1 MMDMIAA
8 MSGAL
13 LILLAF
19 AVGFFVGRG
28 VHEEKMLPVEP
39 AKPDELKRL
48 KYEADQQALA
58 DCLNY
63 SIDVA
68 YGGSK
73 VI

>member
-1 MMDMIAA
+1 MDMIAA

-28 VHEEKMLPVEP
+28 IHEEKLLSVEP
-39 AKPDELKRL
+39 AKPDELQKL
-48 KYEADQQALA
+48 KYEADRQALA

-68 YGGSK
+68 YGGK
-73 VI
+73 T

>member
-1 MMDMIAA
+1 MDMIAA

-68 YGGSK
+68 YGGK
-73 VI
+73 M

>member
-1 MMDMIAA
+1 MEMLIA

-19 AVGFFVGRG
+19 SVGFFAGR
-28 VHEEKMLPVEP
+28 VRNEKALLPVEP

-48 KYEADQQALA
+48 KYEADQQALV

>member
-1 MMDMIAA
+1 MDMIAA

-28 VHEEKMLPVEP
+28 VHEEKLLPLEP
-39 AKPDELKRL
+39 AKPDELQKL

-68 YGGSK
+68 YGREK
-73 VI
+73 

>member
-1 MMDMIAA
+1 MELIAA

-28 VHEEKMLPVEP
+28 VHEEKLLPVEP

-48 KYEADQQALA
+48 KYEADQQALV

>member
-1 MMDMIAA
+1 MDMIAA
-8 MSGAL
+8 MSGVV

-19 AVGFFVGRG
+19 SVGFFLGRG
-28 VHEEKMLPVEP
+28 AREEALLPVEP

-68 YGGSK
+68 YGGGK
-73 VI
+73 M

>member
-1 MMDMIAA
+1 MELITA
-8 MSGAL
+8 MSGVL

-19 AVGFFVGRG
+19 AVGFFVGRELN
-28 VHEEKMLPVEP
+28 EEKLLPVEP
-39 AKPDELKRL
+39 AKPDELQKL

-68 YGGSK
+68 YGGK
-73 VI
+73 T

>member
-1 MMDMIAA
+1 MDMIAA

-19 AVGFFVGRG
+19 AVGFYLGCG
-28 VHEEKMLPVEP
+28 VHEEKLLPVEP

-48 KYEADQQALA
+48 KYEADQQALV

-68 YGGSK
+68 YGGNDRR
-73 VI
+73 

>member
-1 MMDMIAA
+1 MELITV

-19 AVGFFVGRG
+19 AVGFFLGRG
-28 VHEEKMLPVEP
+28 VHEEKLLPVEP

-68 YGGSK
+68 YGREK
-73 VI
+73 

>member
-1 MMDMIAA
+1 MDMIAA

-13 LILLAF
+13 LILLSF
-19 AVGFFVGRG
+19 AVGFFLGRG
-28 VHEEKMLPVEP
+28 SREQALLPVEP

-58 DCLNY
+58 ECLNY

-68 YGGSK
+68 YGGK
-73 VI
+73 M

>member
-1 MMDMIAA
+1 MELLTA

-13 LILLAF
+13 LILMAF
-19 AVGFFVGRG
+19 SVGFFLGRG
-28 VHEEKMLPVEP
+28 SREKALLPVEP
-39 AKPDELKRL
+39 TQPDEQKRL

-68 YGGSK
+68 YGGVK
-73 VI
+73 

>member
-1 MMDMIAA
+1 MDMIAA

-19 AVGFFVGRG
+19 SVGFFLGRG
-28 VHEEKMLPVEP
+28 FREEKQLLPVEP
-39 AKPDELKRL
+39 AKPDEIKRL
-48 KYEADQQALA
+48 QYEADQQALA

-68 YGGSK
+68 YGGK
-73 VI
+73 

>member
-1 MMDMIAA
+1 MDMIAV
-8 MSGAL
+8 MSGSL

-19 AVGFFVGRG
+19 AVGFFVGCG
-28 VHEEKMLPVEP
+28 VHETQLLPVEP

-73 VI
+73 

>member
-1 MMDMIAA
+1 MEMLTV

-19 AVGFFVGRG
+19 SVGFFLGRG
-28 VHEEKMLPVEP
+28 AHEQTLLPVEP

-68 YGGSK
+68 YGGGKS
-73 VI
+73 

>member
-1 MMDMIAA
+1 MDMIAA

-19 AVGFFVGRG
+19 AVGFFLGRG
-28 VHEEKMLPVEP
+28 VHEGKILSVEP

-58 DCLNY
+58 DGVNY

-68 YGGSK
+68 YGGK
-73 VI
+73 T

>member
-1 MMDMIAA
+1 MDMIAA

-13 LILLAF
+13 LILLSF
-19 AVGFFVGRG
+19 AVGFFLGRG
-28 VHEEKMLPVEP
+28 AHEQGLLPMEP

-58 DCLNY
+58 DCMNY

-68 YGGSK
+68 YGGSR
-73 VI
+73 

>member
-1 MMDMIAA
+1 MELITA
-8 MSGAL
+8 MSGVL

-19 AVGFFVGRG
+19 AVGFFVGRELN
-28 VHEEKMLPVEP
+28 EEKLLPVEP
-39 AKPDELKRL
+39 AKPDELQKL
-48 KYEADQQALA
+48 KYEADQQALV

>member
-1 MMDMIAA
+1 MELIAA

-28 VHEEKMLPVEP
+28 VHEEKLLPVEP
-39 AKPDELKRL
+39 AKPDELQKL

>member
-1 MMDMIAA
+1 MELIAA
-8 MSGAL
+8 MSGSL

-19 AVGFFVGRG
+19 AVGFFVGWELN
-28 VHEEKMLPVEP
+28 EEKLLPVEP
-39 AKPDELKRL
+39 AKPDELQKL

-68 YGGSK
+68 YGGGRSS
-73 VI
+73 

>member
-1 MMDMIAA
+1 MDMIAA
-8 MSGAL
+8 MSGVL
-13 LILLAF
+13 LILLPF

-28 VHEEKMLPVEP
+28 VHEEKLLPVEP
-39 AKPDELKRL
+39 AKPDELQKL

-68 YGGSK
+68 YGGNERR
-73 VI
+73 

>member
-1 MMDMIAA
+1 MDMIAV
-8 MSGAL
+8 MSGSL

-19 AVGFFVGRG
+19 SVGFFLGRG
-28 VHEEKMLPVEP
+28 VHEVSYLPVEP
-39 AKPDELKRL
+39 AQPDELKRL

-68 YGGSK
+68 YGEGGSS
-73 VI
+73 

>member
-1 MMDMIAA
+1 MDMIAA

-19 AVGFFVGRG
+19 SVGFFLGRG
-28 VHEEKMLPVEP
+28 VHEEKLLPVES

-48 KYEADQQALA
+48 KYEADRQALA

-68 YGGSK
+68 YGGGK
-73 VI
+73 M

>member
-1 MMDMIAA
+1 MDMIAA

-28 VHEEKMLPVEP
+28 VHEEKLLPVEP
-39 AKPDELKRL
+39 AKPDELQKL
-48 KYEADQQALA
+48 KYKADQQALA

>member
-1 MMDMIAA
+1 MDMIAA

-28 VHEEKMLPVEP
+28 VHEEKLLPVEP

-48 KYEADQQALA
+48 KYEADQQALV

-68 YGGSK
+68 NGGSK
-73 VI
+73 

>member
-1 MMDMIAA
+1 MDMIAV
-8 MSGAL
+8 MSGTL

-19 AVGFFVGRG
+19 SVGFFLGRG
-28 VHEEKMLPVEP
+28 AHEEKLLSIEP

-48 KYEADQQALA
+48 KYEADRQALA

-68 YGGSK
+68 YGGGQS
-73 VI
+73 

>member
-1 MMDMIAA
+1 MDMIAV
-8 MSGAL
+8 MSGSL

-28 VHEEKMLPVEP
+28 AHEQVLLPVEP

-68 YGGSK
+68 YGGGK
-73 VI
+73 P

>member
-1 MMDMIAA
+1 MELIAA
-8 MSGAL
+8 MSGSL

-28 VHEEKMLPVEP
+28 FHADKLLPVEP
-39 AKPDELKRL
+39 AKPDELKKL

-68 YGGSK
+68 HGGGRSS
-73 VI
+73 

>member
-1 MMDMIAA
+1 MELLTA

-19 AVGFFVGRG
+19 SVGFFLGRG
-28 VHEEKMLPVEP
+28 FREKSLLPVEP
-39 AKPDELKRL
+39 AQSDEQKRL

-63 SIDVA
+63 SLDVA
-68 YGGSK
+68 YGGK
-73 VI
+73 

>member
-1 MMDMIAA
+1 MDMIAA

-28 VHEEKMLPVEP
+28 IHEEKLLPVEP

-48 KYEADQQALA
+48 KYEADQQALV

>member
-1 MMDMIAA
+1 MELITA
-8 MSGAL
+8 MSGVL

-19 AVGFFVGRG
+19 AVGFFVGRELN
-28 VHEEKMLPVEP
+28 EEMLLPVEP
-39 AKPDELKRL
+39 AKPDELQKL

-68 YGGSK
+68 YGGK
-73 VI
+73 T

>member
-1 MMDMIAA
+1 MDMIAA

-28 VHEEKMLPVEP
+28 VHEDKLLPVEP
-39 AKPDELKRL
+39 AKPDELQKL

-68 YGGSK
+68 YGREK
-73 VI
+73 

>member
-1 MMDMIAA
+1 MIAA

-19 AVGFFVGRG
+19 AVGFFVGR
-28 VHEEKMLPVEP
+28 ERNEQDLTPVEP

-48 KYEADQQALA
+48 KYEADQQALV

-68 YGGSK
+68 YGGNK

>member
-1 MMDMIAA
+1 MDMIAA

-28 VHEEKMLPVEP
+28 VREEKLLPVEP
-39 AKPDELKRL
+39 AKPDELQKL

-68 YGGSK
+68 YGGNERR
-73 VI
+73 